1 MMNER
6 EKSDPAVVAVK
17 SANEAGQP
25 AEEQMEPRVGT
36 EGNAS
41 RQSTLRTQDRAGVSQ
56 ALGRIRKAARES
68 KKEKFTALLHHVDV
82 RLLRESYLTLKRDA
96 APGVDGMTWED
107 YGLDAESRLM
117 DLHDRIHRGAY
128 RAQPSRR
135 VMIPKADGKQRP
147 LAIAALEDKI
157 VQKATLAVLNS
168 VYEEDFLGF
177 SYGFR
182 PKRSQHDALDALTVG
197 LTAKRV
203 SFILDADIRS
213 FFDTVDQRWLIKFL
227 KHRIGDKRIL
237 RLIQKWLKVGVLEDG
252 IVTRSETGTGQ
263 GAVISPLLANIYLH
277 YVFDLW
283 AEQWRKREAR
293 GDMIMVRYADDI
305 ILGFEHEAEA
315 RRFLEAM
322 RERLSKYS
330 LTLHPDKTR
339 LLAFGRF
346 AANQRARVGLGKPET
361 FDFLGFTFISG
372 KSRQG
377 KFLVRRK
384 SRRDRVKAKLK
395 EIKVALRANMHKPI
409 PEQGRWLGQVV
420 RGYFA
425 YHAVPT
431 NLGTLVAFHHYVT
444 DLWLRTLRRRSQKDR
459 KAWTDMTKLAA
470 QWLPRPR
477 IQHPWPNQRFAVN
490 YPRWKPDAGKPHV
503 RFCAG
508 GA

>member
-1 MMNER
+1 
-6 EKSDPAVVAVK
+6 
-17 SANEAGQP
+17 
-25 AEEQMEPRVGT
+25 
-36 EGNAS
+36 
-41 RQSTLRTQDRAGVSQ
+41 
-56 ALGRIRKAARES
+56 
-68 KKEKFTALLHHVDV
+68 
-82 RLLRESYLTLKRDA
+82 
-96 APGVDGMTWED
+96 
-107 YGLDAESRLM
+107 
-117 DLHDRIHRGAY
+117 
-128 RAQPSRR
+128 
-135 VMIPKADGKQRP
+135 
-147 LAIAALEDKI
+147 
-157 VQKATLAVLNS
+157 
-168 VYEEDFLGF
+168 
-177 SYGFR
+177 
-182 PKRSQHDALDALTVG
+182 
-197 LTAKRV
+197 
-203 SFILDADIRS
+203 
-213 FFDTVDQRWLIKFL
+213 LIKFL
-227 KHRIGDKRIL
+227 EHSIGDKRIL
-237 RLIQKWLKVGVLEDG
+237 RLIQKWLKVGVLEDR
-252 IVTRSETGTGQ
+252 IVTASETGTGQ

-293 GDMIMVRYADDI
+293 GEMIMVRYADDI

-322 RERLSKYS
+322 RERLRKYS

-346 AANQRARVGLGKPET
+346 AADQRARMGLGKPET
-361 FDFLGFTFISG
+361 FNFLGFTFISG
-372 KSRQG
+372 KSREG

-409 PEQGRWLGQVV
+409 PEQGSWLGQVV

-431 NLGTLVAFHHYVT
+431 NLGTLVAFHHYVS

-459 KAWTDMTKLAA
+459 KAWTDMTRLVA

-477 IQHPWPNQRFAVN
+477 IQHPWPNQRFAVK